1 MQIKLSK
8 AKSLLEQYIHSEG
21 RHWKSKVREL
31 VDDAF
36 LAYDGRL
43 DYLKLTWD
51 DYGLDTIAVLLQDK
65 LDNQFGLDETRF
77 SDCVAGLEKLSSF
90 VHSTYSKYEEV
101 PELVFDEI
109 IPDIKIEK
117 YNAAIYEIVSKA
129 PIRICENEK
138 ISGAAWQRRFFL
150 RSQSWQT
157 IIRSKCRMH
166 RSSS

>member
-51 DYGLDTIAVLLQDK
+51 DYGLDTWPFSYKTNWIINL
-65 LDNQFGLDETRF
+65 GWTR
-77 SDCVAGLEKLSSF
+77 
-90 VHSTYSKYEEV
+90 
-101 PELVFDEI
+101 LVFL
-109 IPDIKIEK
+109 
-117 YNAAIYEIVSKA
+117 IV
-129 PIRICENEK
+129 
-138 ISGAAWQRRFFL
+138 
-150 RSQSWQT
+150 
-157 IIRSKCRMH
+157 
-166 RSSS
+166 